1 MTFTDWLSETTDRYR
16 NDGPFLGTTESIYE
30 LYIGALRR
38 VNANLSRG
46 ENIYDRE
53 WDILVLLDGC
63 RVDLMAEVAPEY
75 DFLNHP
81 NELRSAGSS
90 SIEWLRHTFTPE
102 HHVEMRET
110 AYITGNPFSHQVLET
125 RDLKILDEVWR
136 YAWDDDSGTIPAHP
150 LTERA
155 VDVARNNNPKRLIIH
170 YMQPHF
176 PSIPDPLSGGMN
188 ADTLGE
194 GEGWYDPW
202 DRLRRNELSRGR
214 VWESYQENLRYVL
227 DEVSLLRKNIDADRM
242 MISSDHGNAAGE
254 WWVYGH
260 PKVPHSQIR
269 QVPWY
274 VTHSID
280 EETLNPSLEMVSN
293 NKSQENLKN
302 KLSVL
307 GYR

>member
-1 MTFTDWLSETTDRYR
+1 
-16 NDGPFLGTTESIYE
+16 
-30 LYIGALRR
+30 
-38 VNANLSRG
+38 
-46 ENIYDRE
+46 
-53 WDILVLLDGC
+53 
-63 RVDLMAEVAPEY
+63 
-75 DFLNHP
+75 
-81 NELRSAGSS
+81 
-90 SIEWLRHTFTPE
+90 
-102 HHVEMRET
+102 MRET

-176 PSIPDPLSGGMN
+176 PSIPDSLSGGMN

-260 PKVPHSQIR
+260 PKVRYFTNESKLPAT
-269 QVPWY
+269 
-274 VTHSID
+274 VTAEWSYSIWF
-280 EETLNPSLEMVSN
+280 
-293 NKSQENLKN
+293 
-302 KLSVL
+302 L
-307 GYR
+307 G